1 MKNINTTLLRNNKV
15 IWYTRNALKNVESR
29 IQILLLSYIV
39 LRNVT
44 FDSDSASIL
53 AHNCTCKVENRKYLV
68 NYAKKQ
74 GSELN

>member
-1 MKNINTTLLRNNKV
+1 MKNINTTLIRNNKV

-29 IQILLLSYIV
+29 ILSYIV